1 MSDTY
6 LAKQGYK
13 TMQKETASERSV
25 ELRVFMSVT
34 AQLQAVDANN
44 KLEFPK
50 LSVAILEN
58 LKLWKILFLDL
69 INPQNKLPLEL
80 KTSLIQLSDFTQ
92 SHSRKVLL
100 GEAKPDVLIDIN
112 NSVIAGL
119 RQSMMARVASTPRP
133 VAATEMIVE
142 MAQ

>member
-1 MSDTY
+1 MNETY

-13 TMQKETASERSV
+13 AAQKETASEKSV

-34 AQLQAVDANN
+34 AQLREVDADN

-50 LSVAILEN
+50 LTEAVVEN

-69 INPQNKLPLEL
+69 VNPQNPLPMEL
-80 KTSLIQLSDFTQ
+80 KKSLIELADFTQ
-92 SHSRKVLL
+92 VHSRKVLL

-112 NSVIAGL
+112 NSIIAGL
-119 RQSMMARVASTPRP
+119 RQSMTGAAAQPAQPQTPTLAEVA
-133 VAATEMIVE
+133 
-142 MAQ
+142 